1 MPNFDEI
8 FQRDAGCRKIGQLNE
23 MYGTTDLLPLW
34 IADMDFAT
42 PQAITK
48 AMKEIASEPVQGYFL
63 DYPGWKQSVREW
75 YDYRYQI
82 RIDDEWLHFIPG
94 VIKNIVFSIMALTEV
109 GEKVLTCTP
118 VYDPYPNLVNTS
130 RRTLVQTRLI
140 ERHGTFEFDWDDLE
154 SKLQGCKLFL
164 FVSPHNPGGIV
175 WDSTTLA
182 RIADLC
188 AASGTIII
196 SDEIHGDLTLS
207 PAKHQ
212 PFFSISENAC
222 QNVIVLTSASK
233 AFNIPGVQGG
243 VAVIPDSVLRNRFYG
258 FLDGC
263 YLAETNIMQQAAL
276 YTAWTHCREW
286 HTELQSY
293 LADNIRYVKTEIASR
308 CPDISVIH
316 GGASYLL
323 FLNAEKMELDDASLK
338 SFFVSKAK
346 LGLSPG
352 LQYGPGGE
360 RHMRLNVATPR
371 SVLVVAMDRLAT
383 AYQRLHSSSAIT
395 G

>member
-8 FQRDAGCRKIGQLNE
+8 IQRDAGCRKMGQLKE

-42 PQAITK
+42 PQAIKRT
-48 AMKEIASEPVQGYFL
+48 MTEIDSQPIQGYFL
-63 DYPGWKQSVREW
+63 DYPGWKQSVKEW
-75 YDYRYQI
+75 YAYRYQI
-82 RIDDEWLHFIPG
+82 HIEDEWLHFIPG
-94 VIKNIVFSIMALTEV
+94 VIKTIVFSILALTKEND
-109 GEKVLTCTP
+109 KVLTCTP

-130 RRTLVQTRLI
+130 GRTLVQTRLI
-140 ERHGTFEFDWDDLE
+140 ERNGTFEFDWDDLE
-154 SKLQGCKLFL
+154 SKLPGCKLFL
-164 FVSPHNPGGIV
+164 LSSPHNPGGIV
-175 WDSTTLA
+175 WDSATLS

-188 AASGTIII
+188 AANGTIII
-196 SDEIHGDLTLS
+196 SDEIHGDLTLL

-212 PFFSISENAC
+212 PFFSISDNARH
-222 QNVIVLTSASK
+222 NVIVLTSASK

-243 VAVIPDSVLRNRFYG
+243 VAIIHDTTLRNRFFR

-276 YTAWTHCREW
+276 YSAYTDCREW
-286 HTELQSY
+286 HMELLSY
-293 LADNIRYVKTEIASR
+293 LTDNIHYVKTEIASR
-308 CPDISVIH
+308 CPDITVMH

-323 FLNAEKMELDDASLK
+323 FLNAEKMGLDDASLK
-338 SFFVSKAK
+338 SFFVQEAK
-346 LGLSPG
+346 LGLSLG

-360 RHMRLNVATPR
+360 RHMRLNVASPR
-371 SVLVVAMDRLAT
+371 SVLVEAMDRLAT
-383 AYQRLHSSSAIT
+383 AYQRFHSSPTIT